1 MESGTMNS
9 PWENEFRHRI
19 ETFEALLLAKGEGK
33 AKAIS
38 IKIRVTGGCF
48 HREHSPYA
56 YRIID
61 TQLKLFSQPDREF
74 SFIEHESGPELLVYV
89 ALGTAG
95 ITLAKSVI
103 DLITAVIKARSE
115 GAKKGDR
122 HDYPIE
128 LIVRG
133 FGDDGKVREETVLR
147 LDSYDLIDREL
158 IEKSLEK
165 KVSAILAKPEK
176 KKRKD

>member
-61 TQLKLFSQPDREF
+61 TQLKLFSQQQ
-74 SFIEHESGPELLVYV
+74 
-89 ALGTAG
+89 A
-95 ITLAKSVI
+95 
-103 DLITAVIKARSE
+103 
-115 GAKKGDR
+115 
-122 HDYPIE
+122 
-128 LIVRG
+128 
-133 FGDDGKVREETVLR
+133 
-147 LDSYDLIDREL
+147 
-158 IEKSLEK
+158 
-165 KVSAILAKPEK
+165 
-176 KKRKD
+176 